1 MCPLFSTICPTRD
14 VGQLP
19 PQHPDRVTSG
29 IRRNLLGRLHPWQS
43 QGPLQK
49 SAVGQGFGDHGWNWP

>member
-1 MCPLFSTICPTRD
+1 MCPLLSTICPTRH

-19 PQHPDRVTSG
+19 PQHPNGETSG
-29 IRRNLLGRLHPWQS
+29 IRRNLSGRLHPWLS

-49 SAVGQGFGDHGWNWP
+49 SAAGKGSEGHGWY